1 MVGTT
6 SLEKSAAKK
15 GRDRERRPVAVTG
28 DRVVREAA
36 AVAERQQMDAEA
48 IILFRYG
55 TKM

>member
-1 MVGTT
+1 M
-6 SLEKSAAKK
+6 
-15 GRDRERRPVAVTG
+15 AVTG